1 VGDLSSILRGLSVG
15 LFVAGATMAD
25 NVWLLLG
32 AWLSFLMALTA
43 VGFVRIHL
51 RLTLAFVIPLAV
63 SSLVINALI
72 AVAPGELPGDRFGRA
87 VPLAFA
93 LAFRV
98 SAIAAAI
105 QLCFLPLIANGNLV
119 NFLRAWRL
127 PDSAVLVI
135 IGGITILAE
144 VRARGR
150 QIFEARL
157 AQGLG
162 TANRWGALRQ
172 IPFMLMPLFVSMLE
186 SSAARAI
193 LWQERRLVNQ
203 LANYRV
209 TDQKTDSACIW
220 CARLVVSCAWCVAAA
235 LVHSK

>member
-1 VGDLSSILRGLSVG
+1 MGDLSSILRGLSVG
-15 LFVAGATMAD
+15 LFVAGATMSD

-32 AWLSFLMALTA
+32 AWLSFMIALA
-43 VGFVRIHL
+43 MVGLVRVHL

-63 SSLVINALI
+63 SSLVINTLI
-72 AVAPGELPGDRFGRA
+72 TAVPGELLSDRFGRA
-87 VPLAFA
+87 VPLALA

-127 PDSAVLVI
+127 PDSAVLVV

-172 IPFMLMPLFVSMLE
+172 LPFMLMPLFASMLE
-186 SSAARAI
+186 SSAARAL

-209 TDQKTDSACIW
+209 TDQKTDSAYLW
-220 CARLVVSCAWCVAAA
+220 SARLFVSGAWCVAAV
-235 LVHSK
+235 LWRSK